1 MAHNTLAFYDNV
13 VPLTQ
18 PIDGGTTDFVT
29 PYVQLKGAHRLAFL
43 VQFGVTTQNATTDRI
58 NVTVDAATAAD
69 GTEAAIVFQY
79 RKSSAVTANTWG
91 AVTTATATGA
101 ELTYLE
107 EGMSLWIEVDPD
119 LMGTSDY
126 AFARRRD
133 RPKCL
138 YRLYCVGCRFRGRPL
153 QANHHAVCHVCGFG
167 VVEGSVGGATCNTER
182 IKRRRWRKT
191 PPPRC
196 NCRQSS
202 RGARA
207 GPVG

>member
-126 AFARRRD
+126 AFARVAIALNAFTV
-133 RPKCL
+133 CL
-138 YRLYCVGCRFRGRPL
+138 VS
-153 QANHHAVCHVCGFG
+153 
-167 VVEGSVGGATCNTER
+167 VVAFVDARYKRTTMQSVTSAA
-182 IKRRRWRKT
+182 
-191 PPPRC
+191 
-196 NCRQSS
+196 S
-202 RGARA
+202 
-207 GPVG
+207 V